1 MAITRAQQAMLEKLV
16 KHKYYATE
24 QAFIDDEANVG
35 EYDVCFVKN
44 GNAGYISTRNMKFG
58 EQSSI
63 QGDITDVKDRVSAL
77 EKDNTTNKD
86 DIKALKADKVDKK
99 EGYSLVLDTQI
110 SKLEGLSTQTEIN
123 NSISEAAST
132 ASANLATAK
141 GELQGKIEAN
151 TTSINAVSGRVA
163 TLEGKKFV
171 ELGTD
176 DLIPASVLPSYVDD
190 VLEYASLSALES
202 ATNAKESGKIYVTLD
217 TNKTYRWSGS
227 AYVEISASIALG
239 ETSSTAYAGDKGKKN
254 AEDIAALQDTTTKT
268 NSTVTAIN
276 GRLETAEATIT
287 THGNDINSLK
297 SAVNTNETSIT
308 NLSDKVSAN
317 ANSISAVQATAN
329 ANAGKL
335 GNIEDNAQVNV
346 IEKIKV
352 NNTEL
357 SVSSKTVEL
366 TVPTSVS
373 QLDNDSKFITMNDLN
388 EDLDTLDALLQ
399 AACWVD

>member
-24 QAFIDDEANVG
+24 QAFIDDAANVG

-86 DIKALKADKVDKK
+86 DIKALKTDKVDKV
-99 EGYSLVLDTQI
+99 EGYSLVLDAQI
-110 SKLEGLSTQTEIN
+110 SKLEGLSTQAEIN
-123 NSISEAAST
+123 NSISEVAST
-132 ASANLATAK
+132 ASDNLEAAK
-141 GELQGKIEAN
+141 GKLQGEIERN
-151 TTSINAVSGRVA
+151 TGSINDVSVRVA
-163 TLEGKKFV
+163 TLEGKSFV
-171 ELGTD
+171 ELGPD
-176 DLIPASVLPSYVDD
+176 NLIPTTVLPSYVDD
-190 VLEYASLSALES
+190 VLEYDSLSDLE
-202 ATNAKESGKIYVTLD
+202 AEGTKETGKIYVTLD
-217 TNKTYRWSGS
+217 DNKTYRWGGT

-254 AEDIAALQDTTTKT
+254 AEDIAALKTTTTKT
-268 NSTVTAIN
+268 DSTVTAIN
-276 GRLETAEATIT
+276 GRLGTAETTIATQ
-287 THGNDINSLK
+287 GNDISSLK
-297 SAVNTNETSIT
+297 SAVKANETSIT
-308 NLSDKVSAN
+308 DLSDEVTAN
-317 ANSISAVQATAN
+317 ANSISDVRTTAN
-329 ANAGKL
+329 ANATKL

-373 QLDNDSKFITMNDLN
+373 QLSNDSKFITMDDLN
-388 EDLDTLDALLQ
+388 EDLDTLDALLK